1 MSNGASNLSVG
12 GAGPVLGL
20 QILVSRVTW
29 QAGIVMGLVALPV
42 KLNRGYLEIV
52 MQETLSHTS

>member
-12 GAGPVLGL
+12 GAGLVLGL
-20 QILVSRVTW
+20 QILLSRVTW

-42 KLNRGYLEIV
+42 KLNPGRLEIV
-52 MQETLSHTS
+52 MQGTLSHTS